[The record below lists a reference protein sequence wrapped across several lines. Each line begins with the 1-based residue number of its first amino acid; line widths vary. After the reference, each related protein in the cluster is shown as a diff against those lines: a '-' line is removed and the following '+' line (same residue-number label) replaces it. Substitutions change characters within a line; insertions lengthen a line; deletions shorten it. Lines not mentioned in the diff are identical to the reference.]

1 MESYSDKIDQKD
13 FRSLLHHKI
22 ISSLSEVKSWF
33 KEKTKDQKAPFYAS
47 FDIRDSSLKVAP
59 VDANVFPAG
68 FNNICEVD
76 RERAAHLIETYLR
89 LHYPHLKVILLLA
102 EEHTSNLY
110 YWDNIYIIKNLIEQA
125 GYGVKVCVP
134 GIKIPDK
141 KIVESASG
149 YQFSVSPLREET
161 GDLIISNNDFS
172 TECALPEGILCTP
185 SQSLGWKK
193 RRKQNF
199 FFHYNKIAKEFAA
212 LIGINDWHFT
222 VKTRRFAPFHL
233 DSKDN
238 LKSLK
243 KEVFKFLSELKKE
256 RPQSS
261 KEPPFLF
268 LKNNAGTYGLGI
280 TSISQAEEIDSWNYK
295 TRKSMKATK
304 GGGGIT
310 ELIIQEGIPS
320 CLADEQNQTAEP
332 VIYMSGSKL
341 AGGFLRTH
349 SKKDGKSNLN
359 SPGAVYKRLCVSD
372 LEIHIQGHLMENI
385 YGWVGRL
392 GLLALMEEIRQTTD
406 MA

>member
-1 MESYSDKIDQKD
+1 MESYFDKTDQGD

-22 ISSLSEVKSWF
+22 ISCLSEVKSWF
-33 KEKTKDQKAPFYAS
+33 KEKTKGRPAPFYAS

-76 RERAAHLIETYLR
+76 RERAAGLIETYLK
-89 LHYPHLKVILLLA
+89 LHYPHSKVILLLA
-102 EEHTSNLY
+102 EEHTGNFY
-110 YWDNIYIIKNLIEQA
+110 YWDNIYIIKSLIEKG
-125 GYGVKVCVP
+125 GYTVKVCVP

-141 KIVESASG
+141 NTVESASG
-149 YQFSVSPLREET
+149 YQLPVSPLREET
-161 GDLIISNNDFS
+161 GDLIVSNNDFS
-172 TECALPEGILCTP
+172 TECALPEGIPCTP
-185 SQSLGWKK
+185 PQSLGWKN

-199 FFHYNKIAKEFAA
+199 FSHYNKVAKEFAA

-222 VKTRRFAPFHL
+222 VKTRRFAPFYL
-233 DSKDN
+233 DSKEN
-238 LKSLK
+238 LTALK
-243 KEVFKFLSELKKE
+243 QEVRGFLSELEKE
-256 RPQSS
+256 RPSS
-261 KEPPFLF
+261 WKESPFLF
-268 LKNNAGTYGLGI
+268 LKNNSGTYGLGI
-280 TSISQAEEIDSWNYK
+280 TSISRAEEIDSWNYK
-295 TRKSMKATK
+295 TRKSMKAAK
-304 GGGGIT
+304 GGGGIK

-320 CLADEQNQTAEP
+320 ALADGQGQTAEP
-332 VIYMSGSKL
+332 VIYMSGTKL

-392 GLLALMEEIRQTTD
+392 GLLALMEEMRQTAD
-406 MA
+406 IS